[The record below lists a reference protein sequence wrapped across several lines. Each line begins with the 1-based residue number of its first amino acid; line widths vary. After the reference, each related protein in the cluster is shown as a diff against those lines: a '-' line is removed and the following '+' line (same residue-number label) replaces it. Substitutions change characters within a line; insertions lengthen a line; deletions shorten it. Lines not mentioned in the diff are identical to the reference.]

1 MNSAVENS
9 LSVADTAA
17 PGVRSQ
23 GLHDAAIWGTTIFL
37 SAFLLYQVQPL
48 LAKIILP
55 WFGGGA
61 GVWITSLVFFQITYL
76 LGNLYAYSLLRYLT
90 LSRSL
95 QIHIALLALSF
106 LSLPILPAV
115 AWRPAGVESPA
126 LRIFALLTVTI

>member
-23 GLHDAAIWGTTIFL
+23 GLHDMAIWGTTIFL
-37 SAFLLYQVQPL
+37 SAFLLFQVQPL

-61 GVWITSLVFFQITYL
+61 GVWITTLVFFQIAYL
-76 LGNLYAYSLLRYLT
+76 LGNLYAYWLGAKTKAITNVADANNDGHLG
-90 LSRSL
+90 
-95 QIHIALLALSF
+95 AALSPGNA
-106 LSLPILPAV
+106 LV
-115 AWRPAGVESPA
+115 RSP
-126 LRIFALLTVTI
+126 